1 MTKVNFNPVLT
12 EKQTLAWDFLEQP
25 DIDEILYG
33 GAKYGGKSWFLC
45 VWSYLFACEFAKK
58 YKIPQTD
65 TPLPIGFLGRMV
77 AKNFSD
83 TTLETWFKTIPN
95 DGYVAKG
102 KPVDLIIDNRVKI
115 HTGGFD
121 NRETIN
127 KFNSAEYAFFAID
140 QAEEVTEDDVALLRG
155 ATFGRLVVNDEVIP
169 GKGLYTANPR
179 NCWLKDEFIYNPTP
193 QRRFI
198 PALPTDNPYCTQRYI
213 DNLTDAFKH
222 RPEMLKAF
230 LHGDWSAIEGV
241 EQVIRESWL
250 RELAKRSGTQQIH
263 KRFLVCDT
271 ATFGDDECVI
281 MLMDNAEIEKQI
293 ILPQCDHNMISN
305 RLAAESK
312 LGGGLTVVIEVV
324 GADTGAAVATDLRAI
339 GVPVIRYTP
348 QGQSQWPDKFYNQR
362 AEAWYMAGKIL
373 GDGIFDKHT
382 NCPAIC
388 KNMDNKTI
396 RQLCAPT
403 FEYRN
408 NKILIEPKKQI
419 KARLIS
425 SPDRGDTYV
434 IALWAWRKVP
444 KQRTN
449 EDSYAERNHRNRL
462 NTPMTV

>member
-1 MTKVNFNPVLT
+1 MIVTFEPTLT
-12 EKQTLAWDFLEQP
+12 VKQTIAWDYLEMKN
-25 DIDEILYG
+25 IDEILYG

-45 VWSYLFACEFAKK
+45 VWAYLFACNFAAE
-58 YKIPQTD
+58 YNIPRSD
-65 TPLPIGFLGRMV
+65 NPLPIGFLGRKV
-77 AKNFSD
+77 AANFKK
-83 TTLETWFKTIPN
+83 TTLETWYKTIPS
-95 DGYVAKG
+95 DGYVAKDN
-102 KPVDLIIDNRVKI
+102 PVELIIDNRVKI
-115 HTGGFD
+115 HTGGLD

-140 QAEEVTEDDVALLRG
+140 QAEEVTEDDIALLRG
-155 ATFGRLVVNDEVIP
+155 ATFGRLVVNNEVVP
-169 GKGLYTANPR
+169 GKGLFTANPR

-213 DNLTDAFKH
+213 DKLTDAFKH
-222 RPEMLKAF
+222 RPAMLKAF

-241 EQVIRESWL
+241 EQVIKESWL
-250 RELAKRSGTQQIH
+250 RELAKRSGTQQVH

-293 ILPQCDHNMISN
+293 ILPQCNHNMIAN
-305 RLAAESK
+305 RLAVESK
-312 LGGGLTVVIEVV
+312 MGGGLTVVIEVV
-324 GADTGAAVATDLRAI
+324 GADTGEAVLTDLKAL

-362 AEAWYMAGKIL
+362 AEAWYMVGKIL

-388 KNMDNKTI
+388 KNMDNKTKK
-396 RQLCAPT
+396 QLCAPT

-408 NKILIEPKKQI
+408 DKILIEPKTQI
-419 KARLIS
+419 KARLIE
-425 SPDRGDTYV
+425 SPDRADTY
-434 IALWAWRKVP
+434 IMGLWAWRKVP
-444 KQRTN
+444 VKTTN
-449 EDSYAERNHRNRL
+449 ESTYSERNYRSRL
-462 NTPMTV
+462 QTPMTV